1 MLVDERKETMSAAR
15 GLRRGRGGGCSACG
29 SACGSG
35 ADDVVVDGSAG
46 SASGLDS
53 ALLRR
58 TQEVLRVVRGRHS
71 WVLYP
76 RIVVTNSG

>member
-1 MLVDERKETMSAAR
+1 MPHEVLGEDGVAAVV
-15 GLRRGRGGGCSACG
+15 LC

-46 SASGLDS
+46 SASDLDS

>member
-15 GLRRGRGGGCSACG
+15 SLRRGRGGGCSAR
-29 SACGSG
+29 GSG